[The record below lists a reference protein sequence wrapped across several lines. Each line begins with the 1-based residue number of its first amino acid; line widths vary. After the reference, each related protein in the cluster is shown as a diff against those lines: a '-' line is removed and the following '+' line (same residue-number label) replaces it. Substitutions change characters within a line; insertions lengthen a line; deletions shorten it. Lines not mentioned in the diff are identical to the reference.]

1 MKFARI
7 GFLVLLASSLWAAPV
22 VSITATSFAN
32 RVADRNTA
40 LGGQPFIILE
50 DFEGGPTGGVGISF
64 ATGVGTFS
72 ASGNGTGGACIK
84 PGGANGTTC
93 DEMHVLNSSTT
104 PFSGR
109 YDTTFGPGGHWLD
122 SNDMTSLSLNLTASF
137 LNLPGGLGNLFF
149 FITDIEDVGG
159 QLTITAND
167 GSTTTANFAGAANY
181 SLPNGT
187 LYFVN
192 ISSASGIK
200 SISFANTSSG
210 DGYGLDDFGTMALDD
225 VGVPEPGTYG
235 LVGLALAGL
244 GLLRRRR

>member
-1 MKFARI
+1 MNVVRL
-7 GFLVLLASSLWAAPV
+7 GFVALLASSVWAAPIIN
-22 VSITATSFAN
+22 ITATSFAN

-40 LGGQPFIILE
+40 LGGQPFLIIE
-50 DFEGGPTGGVGISF
+50 DFEDGPTGGVGASF
-64 ATGVGTFS
+64 ATGVGTFL
-72 ASGNGTGGACIK
+72 AAGNGTGGSCIK
-84 PGGANGTTC
+84 PGGANNATC
-93 DEMHVLNSSTT
+93 DELHVLSNSTT

-109 YDTTFGPGGHWLD
+109 FDTTFGPGGHWLD
-122 SNDMTSLSLNLTASF
+122 SNDMTNLSLDLTASF
-137 LNLPGGLGNLFF
+137 LNLAGGLSNLFF

-159 QLTITAND
+159 QLTVTAND
-167 GSTTTANFAGAANY
+167 GSTTTTNFAGVANAK
-181 SLPNGT
+181 LPNGT

-192 ISSASGIK
+192 ISSVAGIK

-244 GLLRRRR
+244 GFLRRRK